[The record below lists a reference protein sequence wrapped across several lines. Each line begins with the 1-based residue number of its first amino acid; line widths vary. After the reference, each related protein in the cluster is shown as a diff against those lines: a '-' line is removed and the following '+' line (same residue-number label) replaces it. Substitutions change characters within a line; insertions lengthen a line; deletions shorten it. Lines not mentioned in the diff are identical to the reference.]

1 MSDTRLTLRFYSDR
15 DNELI
20 EWLESVPDRYGAKS
34 EAVKNL
40 LRLGLAVSQEGSE
53 PNAPALSGL
62 DADAL
67 QSLGEIIEIL
77 PDKMLP
83 DIRKVVESVVRT
95 ELGKISIIGP
105 EQPKDGDEEE
115 SEAIEDMLSAME
127 SELVDGQI

>member
-15 DNELI
+15 DSDLI

-40 LRLGLAVSQEGSE
+40 LRLGLAVSQEGSK
-53 PNAPALSGL
+53 PSARAVVDL
-62 DADAL
+62 DAEAL
-67 QSLGEIIEIL
+67 QGLGQIIETL

-83 DIRKVVESVVRT
+83 DIRKVVESVVRA
-95 ELGKISIIGP
+95 ELGKISVIGP
-105 EQPKDGDEEE
+105 EQPKDGDEDE
-115 SEAIEDMLSAME
+115 SEAIEDILSAME

>member
-1 MSDTRLTLRFYSDR
+1 MTDHLHVRLHPDR
-15 DNELI
+15 DQDLI
-20 EWLESVPDRYGAKS
+20 DHFDSLPDSYGAVTM
-34 EAVKNL
+34 EAKNL
-40 LRLGLAVSQEGSE
+40 LRLGLAVSQEAGK
-53 PNAPALSGL
+53 PNTPAISGL

-67 QSLGEIIEIL
+67 QGLTQIIEIL

-105 EQPKDGDEEE
+105 EQPKDGDEDE

>member
-15 DNELI
+15 DSDLI

-34 EAVKNL
+34 EAVKKL
-40 LRLGLAVSQEGSE
+40 LRLGLAAYQEG
-53 PNAPALSGL
+53 PTAPPIVNL

-67 QSLGEIIEIL
+67 QSLGEIIETF
-77 PDKMLP
+77 PDKLLP

-95 ELGKISIIGP
+95 ELGKISVMD
-105 EQPKDGDEEE
+105 PKQSKNGDKDE
-115 SEAIEDMLSAME
+115 SEAIEDILSAME